1 MPVDGGYDARHNN
14 SSVPR
19 NALPVPARKI
29 GSPPW
34 LQEVTSEGHL

>member
-1 MPVDGGYDARHNN
+1 MLDTTIAVF
-14 SSVPR
+14 PR